1 MFSFYS
7 PLHFLRVEIKKEL
20 RQVDYIS
27 VDVFT
32 SPRGPP
38 DWLRWL
44 ANNLPNNYWPR
55 TTKRNIKKILPTQNK
70 KATRAFHFPNSFS
83 VSWIWLASISQS
95 YRENLMRVFLL
106 LLSFFFSFFCLDFV
120 SLLFLFFPSVFSL
133 VCFVYSSL
141 YSRQRFLPGMF
152 DYTLFSF
159 LLSASMSFDT
169 AAELLRTRID
179 SRWGIVWASL
189 LLLLVVSY
197 FFLFF
202 IFYLSSRRKRRNE
215 DKQRQNF
222 PLLSWVEWRTVIQ
235 VEELSVR
242 ERERWK

>member
-106 LLSFFFSFFCLDFV
+106 LLSFFFLILLPRLCFASFSFLSFCFFSRLFCVQLAVQQTTFSARDVQLLFSLFFCPHRCLLIRQPNCWGRALIRDGESFEHLFFFF
-120 SLLFLFFPSVFSL
+120 LLFLT
-133 VCFVYSSL
+133 SS
-141 YSRQRFLPGMF
+141 
-152 DYTLFSF
+152 
-159 LLSASMSFDT
+159 
-169 AAELLRTRID
+169 
-179 SRWGIVWASL
+179 
-189 LLLLVVSY
+189 

-202 IFYLSSRRKRRNE
+202 TFPADESEGMKISSART
-215 DKQRQNF
+215 F
-222 PLLSWVEWRTVIQ
+222 PC
-235 VEELSVR
+235 
-242 ERERWK
+242 

>member
-152 DYTLFSF
+152 NYSFLFSF
-159 LLSASMSFDT
+159 VSIDVFWYGSRIVEDAHWFAMGNRLSISSSSSSCCF
-169 AAELLRTRID
+169 
-179 SRWGIVWASL
+179 L
-189 LLLLVVSY
+189 LLPFFY
-197 FFLFF
+197 FLPFQPT
-202 IFYLSSRRKRRNE
+202 KA
-215 DKQRQNF
+215 K
-222 PLLSWVEWRTVIQ
+222 EWR
-235 VEELSVR
+235 
-242 ERERWK
+242 

>member
-106 LLSFFFSFFCLDFV
+106 LLSFFFLILLPRLCFASFLSFCFF
-120 SLLFLFFPSVFSL
+120 SRLFCVQLAVQQTTFSARD
-133 VCFVYSSL
+133 VRL
-141 YSRQRFLPGMF
+141 YSF
-152 DYTLFSF
+152 LFSF
-159 LLSASMSFDT
+159 V
-169 AAELLRTRID
+169 RID
-179 SRWGIVWASL
+179 VFWYGSRIVEDAHWFAMGNRLSISSSSSCCFL
-189 LLLLVVSY
+189 LLP
-197 FFLFF
+197 FF